1 VLDYLALVLAREATE
16 ELVTGKEPAFA
27 ALAPAGRKGQS
38 RRIGRRG
45 VARALRKVADRLEPA
60 AAG

>member
-16 ELVTGKEPAFA
+16 ELVTGKEPAFV
-27 ALAPAGRKGQS
+27 ALAPAGREGQP
-38 RRIGRRG
+38 RRMGRRS